1 MFNLIYYQTEIDKI
15 YLYAKSSYEAKC
27 QLLINK
33 RERAELKQLNDSK
46 AFIEYSNDMGHIYK
60 NIEEYNP
67 NKKHKIL
74 IALDDMIAD
83 ILNNKKRNPV
93 ETKLFFR
100 GRKLNISLVSLSI
113 YLISLI
119 SLSITQSYLAVPKNI
134 RVNSTHYFIMK
145 IPSKQELQQIEFNHS
160 SDIDLRDYMNLY
172 EKYTTK
178 LCSFLVID
186 VTLAS
191 DNPLRF
197 KNNIL
202 ERI

>member
-67 NKKHKIL
+67 NKKRKIL

-145 IPSKQELQQIEFNHS
+145 IPSKQVLQQIEFNHS

-197 KNNIL
+197 KINIL